1 MSPKVR
7 QQTGDAFGGL
17 GLSPALLEALT
28 ALGYEEPTPIQ
39 REAIPALLAGRDLL
53 GEAATGTGKTAAFTL
68 PLLERIH
75 GLGGRADDETR
86 RARALILVP
95 TRELAM
101 QVAEAVHRYGST
113 AFGTAVVPVYGGQAI
128 QQQLRALRRGVDVIV
143 ATPGRAL
150 DHIRRRSIDL
160 SDVRFVVLD
169 EADEMLDMGFAE
181 DLEAILDALPA
192 ERQTAL
198 LSATIA
204 PRVASIAERHLN
216 DPVRVKIHREK
227 AAAGEVPRVRQT
239 AYVVSRQHKLAALGR
254 VLDMEDPASAIVF
267 CRTRGEVDQLSESL
281 AAHGYRAAALHG
293 GLTQEQRDRV
303 MRRFREGTVELL
315 IATDVAARGLH
326 IDDVSHV
333 VNYDVPMSP
342 DAYVHRIGRTGR
354 AGRAGVAITF
364 AEPRERRYLRN
375 IEQLTKQTI
384 RTESVPTIVDLRARQ
399 LEVTR
404 AAIQELLVAAGE
416 ELDGY
421 RVVAETLGDEYDIM
435 DVATAA
441 IKLAH
446 EARAGAGVP
455 GGILGANGEADIPE
469 AVVSRHVDVED
480 VPARVGGR
488 SKSKGKRDKRS
499 KAAQNDRGGGGGG
512 DVTRIYIGLG
522 RSSGIRPG
530 DIVGAIAN
538 EAGINPKGIGA
549 IDIADTFAL
558 VEVRE
563 EEAGSIIAAL
573 RGTTLRGKKVTVRQ
587 DQAGGRPGRVR
598 GAGRGDAR
606 GT

>member
-1 MSPKVR
+1 MSPKAQPTAVE
-7 QQTGDAFGGL
+7 GFNGL
-17 GLSPALLEALT
+17 GLSPSLLATL
-28 ALGYEEPTPIQ
+28 ASLGYEEPTPIQ
-39 REAIPALLAGRDLL
+39 REAIPPLLAGRDLL
-53 GEAATGTGKTAAFTL
+53 GQAETGTGKTAAFAL

-75 GLGGRADDETR
+75 RERTVDDDSR

-101 QVAEAVHRYGST
+101 QVAEAVHKYGHA
-113 AFGTAVVPVYGGQAI
+113 AFGTCVVPVYGGQAI
-128 QQQLRALRRGVDVIV
+128 QQQLRALRRGVDVLV

-160 SDVRFVVLD
+160 SDTRFVVLD

-181 DLEAILDALPA
+181 DLEAILDALPK

-227 AAAGEVPRVRQT
+227 TATGEVPRVRQT
-239 AYVVSRQHKLAALGR
+239 AYVVSREHKLTALGR
-254 VLDMEDPASAIVF
+254 VLDIEDPASAIIF

-281 AAHGYRAAALHG
+281 SAHGYRAAALHG

-315 IATDVAARGLH
+315 IATDVAARGLD
-326 IDDVSHV
+326 IENVSHV

-354 AGRAGVAITF
+354 AGRAGAAITF

-384 RTESVPTIVDLRARQ
+384 NTESVPTIVDLRARK
-399 LEVTR
+399 LEMTR
-404 AAIQELLVAAGE
+404 AALQELLVAGD
-416 ELDGY
+416 LDGY
-421 RVVAETLGDEYDIM
+421 RVVAETLGEEYDVM

-446 EARAGAGVP
+446 EARSGAGARDSDDVEIPEVGVP
-455 GGILGANGEADIPE
+455 RAD
-469 AVVSRHVDVED
+469 VS
-480 VPARVGGR
+480 GGR
-488 SKSKGKRDKRS
+488 IKPKGKRE
-499 KAAQNDRGGGGGG
+499 RGSPGARKEHRG
-512 DVTRIYIGLG
+512 DVTRLYIGLG
-522 RSSGIRPG
+522 RSSGVRPG

-538 EAGINPKGIGA
+538 EAGVSPKGIGS
-549 IDIADTFAL
+549 IDITDKFAI
-558 VEVRE
+558 VEVQE
-563 EEAGSIIAAL
+563 DEAKSIIAAL
-573 RGTTLRGKKVTVRQ
+573 RGTTLRGKKVTVRE
-587 DQAGGRPGRVR
+587 DRGVR
-598 GAGRGDAR
+598 GS
-606 GT
+606 